1 MVVLAT
7 WGLGWL
13 LQSRLDGVHLWKPTC
28 PFPLLHKMTNGFDQ
42 RLCHE
47 EQQGLGSPSC
57 VCIPGL
63 ESSLCGS
70 ANRPASGLVGSGCL
84 ADMVLQIFVSE
95 TEQSMIADYLG
106 DCPSRGVI
114 PEAVRFLKA
123 VSTS

>member
-1 MVVLAT
+1 M
-7 WGLGWL
+7 
-13 LQSRLDGVHLWKPTC
+13 LQSRLDGMHLWKPTC
-28 PFPLLHKMTNGFDQ
+28 PPPVLQKTTNGFDQ
-42 RLCHE
+42 RLCHA

-70 ANRPASGLVGSGCL
+70 ANRRATGLVGSGCL
-84 ADMVLQIFVSE
+84 VDMVLQISVSE
-95 TEQSMIADYLG
+95 TEQNMIEDYLG

-123 VSTS
+123 VSMS